1 MIKLQELTPEVYYK
15 QSRDFQ
21 FIGRLFDLVLNYSKT
36 NCDTIYN
43 LPINDNTDEQLM
55 ELLSLT
61 LGFTP
66 KYKYTSRQLR
76 AICSVLPLVLRNK
89 GNVQAF
95 VIAATALINAE
106 ELAQEIDYQLS
117 KDKKSLTIY
126 VPQDL
131 SDITILNDLFDYLL
145 PAGMT
150 CKIVRELR
158 GKAVPDTEVAT
169 KDIIT
174 IYKTT
179 TPTVDP
185 EMPELYDSNYFAT
198 LTDYNPAAYNSQV
211 GDTAGMLANSVV
223 YKPENEND

>member
-131 SDITILNDLFDYLL
+131 SDITILNDLFDYL
-145 PAGMT
+145 
-150 CKIVRELR
+150 
-158 GKAVPDTEVAT
+158 
-169 KDIIT
+169 
-174 IYKTT
+174 
-179 TPTVDP
+179 
-185 EMPELYDSNYFAT
+185 
-198 LTDYNPAAYNSQV
+198 
-211 GDTAGMLANSVV
+211 
-223 YKPENEND
+223 